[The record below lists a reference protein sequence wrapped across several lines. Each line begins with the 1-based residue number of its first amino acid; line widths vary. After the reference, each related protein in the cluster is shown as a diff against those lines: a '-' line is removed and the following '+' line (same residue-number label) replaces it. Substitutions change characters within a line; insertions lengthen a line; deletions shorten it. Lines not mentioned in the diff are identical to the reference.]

1 MKRML
6 SFGMCIIALVL
17 MVSCSSSSATPGAA
31 LKGYVEELKAGN
43 YEKFVEGIAFKDDL
57 AAEQIQEQKAMWTSL
72 LQEKTG
78 KEFEKQGG
86 LNGIEILSEEI
97 SEDGN
102 SAVVTFKMIYGDGSE
117 KEDSQN
123 MVKKDGKWLMDINK

>member
-1 MKRML
+1 M
-6 SFGMCIIALVL
+6 
-17 MVSCSSSSATPGAA
+17 
-31 LKGYVEELKAGN
+31 KGYVEELKAGN

-102 SAVVTFKMIYGDGSE
+102 SAVVTFKMMYGDGSE

>member
-72 LQEKTG
+72 LQEKAG

-102 SAVVTFKMIYGDGSE
+102 SAVVTFKMMYGKKKK

>member
-57 AAEQIQEQKAMWTSL
+57 AAEGATQMFHDGTPFSL
-72 LQEKTG
+72 RLV
-78 KEFEKQGG
+78 
-86 LNGIEILSEEI
+86 LEIGNEI
-97 SEDGN
+97 R
-102 SAVVTFKMIYGDGSE
+102 
-117 KEDSQN
+117 
-123 MVKKDGKWLMDINK
+123 

>member
-57 AAEQIQEQKAMWTSL
+57 AAEQTQEQKAMGTSL
-72 LQEKTG
+72 LQQKTG

-97 SEDGN
+97 WEDGN